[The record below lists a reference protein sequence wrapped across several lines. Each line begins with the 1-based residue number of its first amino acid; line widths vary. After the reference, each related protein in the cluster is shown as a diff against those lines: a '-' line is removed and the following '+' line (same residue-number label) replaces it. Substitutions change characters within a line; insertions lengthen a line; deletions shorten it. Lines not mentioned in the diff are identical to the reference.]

1 VLGDTVNPI
10 AMFPPPRTVQEGEDR
25 MADGI
30 AVSRHVVSLVNPP
43 AEPVTTVPVDPD
55 VGSSVTVSAGP
66 NDARKV
72 EVAVSLA
79 PRFVVTV
86 TVYEVPTIAV
96 DATVN
101 PLPALR
107 LPEESAHDEDVKR
120 PDGKDVIWHVV
131 PA

>member
-1 VLGDTVNPI
+1 
-10 AMFPPPRTVQEGEDR
+10 MFPPPRTVQEDEDR
-25 MADGI
+25 TADGA
-30 AVSRHVVSLVNPP
+30 AVSIHEVSLANPP
-43 AEPVTTVPVDPD
+43 AVPVTTVPVDPD
-55 VGSSVTVSAGP
+55 VGDSVTISAGP
-66 NDARKV
+66 NDTAKDA
-72 EVAVSLA
+72 VAVSLA

-107 LPEESAHDEDVKR
+107 LPEESEHDEDVKR
-120 PDGKDVIWHVV
+120 PDGKDVIPHVV